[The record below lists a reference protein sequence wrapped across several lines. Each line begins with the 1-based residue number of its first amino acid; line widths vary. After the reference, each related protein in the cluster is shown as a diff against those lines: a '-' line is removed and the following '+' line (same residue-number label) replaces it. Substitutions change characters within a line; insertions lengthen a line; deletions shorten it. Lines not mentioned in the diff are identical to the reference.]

1 MTKRT
6 KTRIQRLYEPEPL
19 DIKTF
24 ITLFRAVMRYGF
36 NDNYTQASRF
46 LCVDRRII
54 KRWTEQIDDG
64 ITPDVKNHWM
74 NDILVKLSQT
84 LISKLS
90 QHSRKAY
97 RERAYRLRSELRG
110 LKLFTVKYT
119 PDGHKQELPDET
131 LDADAPR
138 LVLMTLAEAPGMTR
152 TLKQL
157 QMSTGFSRRVIR
169 AAADRLCLT
178 KDVRGYGP
186 DKEAYYSIPL
196 PSDDYTD
203 DEDD

>member
-24 ITLFRAVMRYGF
+24 VTLFRAVMRYGF
-36 NDNYTQASRF
+36 NDNYSQAARF
-46 LCVDRRII
+46 LCITRQQA

-64 ITPDVKNHWM
+64 ITPTVKNHWM

-84 LISKLS
+84 LIQKLS
-90 QHSRKAY
+90 THSRKAY

-119 PDGHKQELPDET
+119 PDGHQQELPDET
-131 LDADAPR
+131 ADADAPR
-138 LVLMTLAEAPGMTR
+138 LILSILNEAPGQTMTLQQLMLSTSYSKQTIR
-152 TLKQL
+152 T
-157 QMSTGFSRRVIR
+157 
-169 AAADRLCLT
+169 AADRLCLT
-178 KDVRGYGP
+178 KDVRGFGP
-186 DKEAYYSIPL
+186 DKQAYYSIPL

-203 DEDD
+203 DGD

>member
-6 KTRIQRLYEPEPL
+6 KTRIQRLYEPEQLHLP
-19 DIKTF
+19 TF
-24 ITLFRAVMRYGF
+24 VTLFRAVMRYGF

-54 KRWTEQIDDG
+54 KRWTEAIDDG
-64 ITPDVKNHWM
+64 ETPEVKNHWM

-84 LISKLS
+84 LIAKLS
-90 QHSRKAY
+90 THSRKAY

-110 LKLFTVKYT
+110 LKLFEVKYT
-119 PDGHKQELPDET
+119 PDGHKQELPDPT

-178 KDVRGYGP
+178 KDIRGFGE
-186 DKEAYYSIPL
+186 DKQAYYSIPL

-203 DEDD
+203 DTDD